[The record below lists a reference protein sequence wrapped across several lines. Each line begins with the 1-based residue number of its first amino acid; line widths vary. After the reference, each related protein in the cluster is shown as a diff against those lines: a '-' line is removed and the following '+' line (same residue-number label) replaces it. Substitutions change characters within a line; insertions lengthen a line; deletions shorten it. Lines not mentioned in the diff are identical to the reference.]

1 MFGHGIGHEFLFYV
15 KCTLLQSQFQLV
27 NLFGSNILFL
37 FLAITEITTCP
48 IILTLSFFRKL
59 VNLW

>member
-1 MFGHGIGHEFLFYV
+1 MFGHDIGHEFLFYV

-37 FLAITEITTCP
+37 FLATTEITTCP

-59 VNLW
+59 INLW